1 MFILATLITGS
12 RGIGFGAW
20 EFYTVVHRTPV
31 GPVSIQIPRVMVAGA
46 PETVR
51 FAIEWE
57 NNGNGMPS
65 DPDG

>member
-1 MFILATLITGS
+1 M
-12 RGIGFGAW
+12 RVIGFGVR
-20 EFYTVVHRTPV
+20 ELYTLLFRTPV
-31 GPVSIQIPRVMVAGA
+31 RPVNIQIPRGMVTRA

>member
-1 MFILATLITGS
+1 M
-12 RGIGFGAW
+12 
-20 EFYTVVHRTPV
+20 TPV